1 MPGKSKS
8 TFRRGRNRRLADTPA
23 NPHGLPAHL
32 LDRVIEGDPLK
43 PAASCR
49 VGVRRAGTASV
60 LPEGKSDAGGG
71 AVAVPWRP
79 GDTSE
84 AVWQSRLV
92 AMAQRLGWLCFYD
105 TDPRRSVPGFPDLTL
120 AHIGYGIAFAELK
133 VGGGRVRPE
142 QRRWLDTLAGG
153 GATVRLWVL
162 PGCLPCAGRL
172 LAGDTAAGCPVCLP
186 Q

>member
-1 MPGKSKS
+1 MPGKPKS
-8 TFRRGRNRRLADTPA
+8 TFWRGRSRRLADTPA

-32 LDRVIEGDPLK
+32 LDRVIEGDPRQ
-43 PAASCR
+43 PVAAS
-49 VGVRRAGTASV
+49 APPA
-60 LPEGKSDAGGG
+60 GKSDVGGG
-71 AVAVPWRP
+71 SGAVPWRT

-105 TDPRRSVPGFPDLTL
+105 TDSRRSVPGFPDLTM
-120 AHIGYGIAFAELK
+120 AHARYGIAFAELK
-133 VGGGRVRPE
+133 VGGGRVGPE